1 MSDWATGDA
10 ETTAAR
16 VATLREALTIPPRP
30 RPALVRLVRT
40 PLRVIL
46 WLGLRTGFRLRTE
59 GRRREGPAVIVSNHP
74 HVVDGLVV
82 LVVDPRMRPV
92 ARWHRVPLLRSGMW
106 VADCIITT
114 AECHPPRPHRPGPVG
129 GAHPGETPPVAAED
143 PAGPHP
149 AQPRP
154 PGPRAHARGP
164 DRLLHPLR
172 RVGAKGEGR
181 FVRQTGGR
189 GQVGHCLVEIEPPP
203 AEEGQKLEIVNRVV
217 GGRIAEEVIGPG
229 GQGSRAGTETG
240 PLAGHQEPR
249 HQALVATL
257 VDGVNGAQPAD
268 ARVVGHLQ
276 FQPLHVH
283 HPG

>member
-16 VATLREALTIPPRP
+16 VATLRDALTILPRA

-114 AECHPPRPHRPGPVG
+114 AECHPPRPHRPAFVHGLEHVRAGGRVWIAPEGGWQPEPNLRYPRTGAVRMAAMAGVPLQVLGVVHERHPGPGLATWRPWRRPGILLRWGPVLTMTG
-129 GAHPGETPPVAAED
+129 DVERDIDRMMTAIAETTGSTWNPPTRDED
-143 PAGPHP
+143 PDPSEHRRPGQP
-149 AQPRP
+149 A
-154 PGPRAHARGP
+154 P
-164 DRLLHPLR
+164 DR
-172 RVGAKGEGR
+172 
-181 FVRQTGGR
+181 
-189 GQVGHCLVEIEPPP
+189 
-203 AEEGQKLEIVNRVV
+203 
-217 GGRIAEEVIGPG
+217 
-229 GQGSRAGTETG
+229 
-240 PLAGHQEPR
+240 
-249 HQALVATL
+249 
-257 VDGVNGAQPAD
+257 
-268 ARVVGHLQ
+268 
-276 FQPLHVH
+276 
-283 HPG
+283 